1 MLTSFGLLEKIAGN
15 DVKQSA
21 EEKKKKQPLGTFPQF
36 LSAEKVK
43 LIDSIDGTFLMR

>member
-1 MLTSFGLLEKIAGN
+1 MLTSLGLLEKIAGN
-15 DVKQSA
+15 DVKQSV
-21 EEKKKKQPLGTFPQF
+21 EEKKQPLGTFPQF

>member
-1 MLTSFGLLEKIAGN
+1 MLTSLGLLEKIAGN

-21 EEKKKKQPLGTFPQF
+21 EEKKKQPLGTFPQF

>member
-21 EEKKKKQPLGTFPQF
+21 EEKKTTTFRDVSTVPI
-36 LSAEKVK
+36 SWKGKA
-43 LIDSIDGTFLMR
+43 DR

>member
-1 MLTSFGLLEKIAGN
+1 MLTSLGLLEKIAGN

-21 EEKKKKQPLGTFPQF
+21 EEKKQKPLGTFPQF